1 MSLRVEL
8 KDQERIIIGECVVI
22 NISGG
27 RTELAI
33 QGTAPVLRERD
44 IMVPEAANTV
54 AKRVYLLVQTM
65 YLSRTPTDHH
75 PAYFA
80 LVKDMVIAAPSTAPF
95 IDDIND
101 QILAG
106 SMYKALKAAKSLIR
120 HEQKLLAAVSPN
132 PPSTEPS
139 GTASQP

>member
-8 KDQERIIIGECVVI
+8 KDQERIIIGDCVVI

-44 IMVPEAANTV
+44 IMAPEEATTV
-54 AKRVYLLVQTM
+54 ARRIYLVVQTM
-65 YLSRTPTDHH
+65 YLSRHPTEQHA
-75 PAYFA
+75 AYFA
-80 LVKDMVIAAPSTAPF
+80 MVKDMVVAAPSTAPF
-95 IDDIND
+95 IEDIND

-120 HEQKLLAAVSPN
+120 HEKMLLDAVAA
-132 PPSTEPS
+132 E
-139 GTASQP
+139 TAGVTA